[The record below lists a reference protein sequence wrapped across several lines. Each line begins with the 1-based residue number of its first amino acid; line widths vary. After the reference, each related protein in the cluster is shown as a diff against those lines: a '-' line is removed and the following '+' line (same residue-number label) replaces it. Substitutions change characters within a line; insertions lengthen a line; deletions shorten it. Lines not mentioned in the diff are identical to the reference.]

1 MLWLVKLYALYNCD
15 VKVYMKDKPGNYVL
29 LFRELVDTQDRYDS
43 RVIPY
48 STPLI
53 NNTEK
58 KENIQALVIG
68 ITKDILNTGR
78 NVPGDRLYSSTNIV
92 EELFQ

>member
-1 MLWLVKLYALYNCD
+1 
-15 VKVYMKDKPGNYVL
+15 MKDKPGNYVL

-43 RVIPY
+43 RIIPY

-68 ITKDILNTGR
+68 ISKDILNTGR
-78 NVPGDRLYSSTNIV
+78 NVPGDRLYSSNNIV